1 MSKNFFSPLF
11 DLFKS
16 NKKTGSKIES
26 ASKHQGQGLGITNIP
41 PGTIGTPFKK
51 PDEKG
56 TEDSNATTRK
66 TDFGSLNK

>member
-16 NKKTGSKIES
+16 NKKTGSKIEN

-41 PGTIGTPFKK
+41 PGTTATPFNK
-51 PDEKG
+51 PNEKG
-56 TEDSNATTRK
+56 TEDSKATTRK
-66 TDFGSLNK
+66 TDFGNFNK